1 MKNRKTAD
9 QPESACA
16 SNNLVEMKFS
26 RQPLIDDKPAPTIF
40 TDCHG
45 RRNIM
50 RIAAVLANG
59 LSIEASALFLV
70 DEEGLE
76 ALNGLRWSELH
87 RGADGGHCSLS
98 GGYSHVVHEDVPTVV
113 DNVS

>member
-26 RQPLIDDKPAPTIF
+26 RQPLIDNKPAPTIF
-40 TDCHG
+40 TDYHG
-45 RRNIM
+45 RRNMM

-70 DEEGLE
+70 DEEGFE
-76 ALNGLRWSELH
+76 ALNGQCWITQHNYTE
-87 RGADGGHCSLS
+87 AQMA
-98 GGYSHVVHEDVPTVV
+98 VTVV
-113 DNVS
+113 CRVAIPTLCTKTFQP